1 MSNLA
6 GAAYPTVEDSK
17 AGDKYTIVR
26 DGNVKKQT
34 RTALQSHVAEETLKT
49 VRAGGITSNR
59 PESPSTF
66 ATYFDTTIGKPIWYD
81 GVKWVDA
88 TGAEV

>member
-17 AGDKYTIVR
+17 TGDKYAIVR

-34 RTALQSHVAEETLKT
+34 RGALQAYVTDVTLKT
-49 VRAGGITSNR
+49 VRAGGNTSNR
-59 PESPSTF
+59 PESPATF